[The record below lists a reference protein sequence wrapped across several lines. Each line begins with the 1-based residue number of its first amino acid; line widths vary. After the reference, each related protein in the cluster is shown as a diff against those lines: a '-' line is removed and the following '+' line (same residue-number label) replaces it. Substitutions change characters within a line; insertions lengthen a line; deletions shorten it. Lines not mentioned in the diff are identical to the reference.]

1 MRTAGSKAF
10 EKGRLPSRHLSLI
23 QLWILLGVLLA
34 SELLILSLRFD
45 FPANSAFARGHF
57 AFLLPQ
63 PGRICG
69 FGIPSVLATLTFGWP
84 QLRQLWVSEGRGP
97 FLEAGR
103 LRGWMILG
111 HFVALAAFAALSRPL
126 SEHYERVSGLPI
138 DGLTLAWIVAGGLLV
153 VFWALAALP
162 LSVWK
167 VLLWELR
174 WPLAA
179 GFVVGI
185 AALGLGQLIQP
196 FWHSLGWVT
205 LQSST
210 WLLGLF
216 HHDLVYIPEKLILG
230 TPRFQVVV
238 APQCS
243 GFEGVGLLA
252 VVLGGY
258 LWYCRGDHRFPQA
271 LVLVPI
277 GLVLSWIANVLRI
290 ALLVEI
296 GHYISPQLA
305 YSGFHSVAGWIAFNA
320 VALGLILAARR
331 TPWLLAT
338 NRQEASAPAVVDTTA
353 AHLVPL
359 MVLVATM
366 MLTSAISS
374 GVDQL
379 YVLRFL
385 ATGAALFFYR
395 RDYFKMSWRPSWWAV
410 LTGAVVFAV
419 WRALEPMGPAE
430 ASAGRELAASM
441 FGLGKLGSGLW
452 IAGRIAGSV
461 ITVPIAEELAFRG
474 YLTRR
479 LIAADFESISPGS
492 FAWPAFLISSV
503 LFGALHGRWV
513 AGTLAGL
520 LFALVYYRR
529 GRIGEAVFAHAVAN
543 ALIAF
548 WVLARDEWSL
558 WC

>member
-1 MRTAGSKAF
+1 
-10 EKGRLPSRHLSLI
+10 
-23 QLWILLGVLLA
+23 LLLVLLA
-34 SELLILSLRFD
+34 SELLVLSLLFD
-45 FPANSAFARGHF
+45 FPANSAFAKGRF

-63 PGRICG
+63 PRKIWG
-69 FGIPSVLATLTFGWP
+69 FGVPSFLATLIFAWP
-84 QLRQLWVSEGRGP
+84 HLRQLRASEGHRP
-97 FLEAGR
+97 FLESGPV
-103 LRGWMILG
+103 RGWMLLG
-111 HFVALAAFAALSRPL
+111 HFLALAAFALLSRPL
-126 SEHYERVSGLPI
+126 SDHYQRVSGLPI
-138 DGLTLAWIVAGGLLV
+138 DALTLVWIVAGGLLV
-153 VFWALAALP
+153 VFLALAALP
-162 LSVWK
+162 LVGWK
-167 VLLWELR
+167 VLLSELR

-179 GFVVGI
+179 GFAVGI
-185 AALGLGQLIQP
+185 AALVVGQLVQP

-205 LQSST
+205 LQSSG

-216 HHDLVYIPEKLILG
+216 HHDLVYIPEQLILG

-243 GFEGVGLLA
+243 GFEGMGLLA

-258 LWYCRGDHRFPQA
+258 LWYCRQAHRFPQA

-277 GLVLSWIANVLRI
+277 GVVLSWIANVLMI

-305 YSGFHSVAGWIAFNA
+305 YRGFHSVAGWLAFNA
-320 VALGLILAARR
+320 IALGLILAARR

-338 NRQEASAPAVVDTTA
+338 DRPEARAPAVVDTTA
-353 AHLVPL
+353 AHLIPL

-366 MLTSAISS
+366 MLTSAVSS
-374 GVDQL
+374 GFDQL

-395 RDYFKMSWRPSWWAV
+395 RDYLKMSWRPSWWAI
-410 LTGAVVFAV
+410 LTGPVVFAV
-419 WRALEPMGPAE
+419 WRALEPMGPAV
-430 ASAGRELAASM
+430 ASAGRELAANVYA
-441 FGLGKLGSGLW
+441 LGKLGSGLW

-479 LIAADFESISPGS
+479 LIAADFESVPPGR
-492 FAWPAFLISSV
+492 FARPAFLISSM

-529 GRIGEAVFAHAVAN
+529 GRIGEAVIAHAVAN
-543 ALIAF
+543 ALIAV